1 VTNHHKDDGKQ
12 HARDPTSTVLHP
24 HNEPTTTKM
33 ASSMHGTPQ
42 VQCCPTKLLSLCLP
56 NRCTSL
62 QTDLCRHLE
71 MQLQVGIPR
80 VYTHRVC
87 LCMSMYI
94 TASNARQPGSV
105 KFLECPKPLVRHICI
120 ITVLPPWAAHMH
132 SLPSPAP
139 PNTCHA
145 RPYACTACGM
155 LVQVHICKWHAAA
168 ACSAFTA
175 QQRSTPQ
182 W

>member
-1 VTNHHKDDGKQ
+1 
-12 HARDPTSTVLHP
+12 
-24 HNEPTTTKM
+24 
-33 ASSMHGTPQ
+33 
-42 VQCCPTKLLSLCLP
+42 
-56 NRCTSL
+56 L

-105 KFLECPKPLVRHICI
+105 QFLEWPTPLVCHIDI
-120 ITVLPPWAAHMH
+120 ITLLPPWAAHMH

-139 PNTCHA
+139 QIHA
-145 RPYACTACGM
+145 MHGHMQAQHAACWCKCIYASGM
-155 LVQVHICKWHAAA
+155 LLRHALLSPRNKGVHHNGYPRWLPHNLLQPVPPP
-168 ACSAFTA
+168 SPHT
-175 QQRSTPQ
+175 QSED
-182 W
+182 